1 MKIKKITI
9 LTIVLTCLIISGC
22 AGKPIHFSTENQQV
36 DLTIIDFEKSR
47 DLSASASGFQL
58 LLLIPININNRHD
71 RAFQQLRGQAG
82 NDYITDI
89 KIQESW
95 AWGFVGTIYKTTI
108 VAKAH
113 PEKGNPGGR

>member
-1 MKIKKITI
+1 MKINKIKT
-9 LTIVLTCLIISGC
+9 LTIAFVFLLLSGC
-22 AGKPIHFSTENQQV
+22 AGKPIHLGATNQHV
-36 DLTIIDFEKSR
+36 DLETVDLEKGR
-47 DLSASASGFQL
+47 DLSATASGFQL
-58 LLLIPININNRHD
+58 LLLIPININDRHD

-108 VAKAH
+108 VAKAY
-113 PEKGNPGGR
+113 PKK